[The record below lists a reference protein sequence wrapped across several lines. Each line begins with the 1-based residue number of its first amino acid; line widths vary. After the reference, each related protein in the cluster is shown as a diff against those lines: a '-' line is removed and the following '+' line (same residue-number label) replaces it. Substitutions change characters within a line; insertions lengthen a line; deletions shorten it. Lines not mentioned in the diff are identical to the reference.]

1 MTGILAIETATD
13 ACSVALFREGEIS
26 ERHAIAPR
34 KHNNLLFQ
42 QLRELLTPGNLREQ
56 GVDCIA
62 YGVGPGSFTGLRI
75 AAGAAQGLAFSSSL
89 PVVAVPTLATLVQS
103 ALHAGD
109 VSPGDTVLAVVDARI
124 QEVYSA
130 IYRLDGELPRL
141 IEGPLACRPSDLVF
155 DRYDSLRAVGNGCAL
170 LEEAALSDN
179 IDYCSPGLL
188 PSARNMIPI
197 AQEAFDRGAVQ
208 APGTAQPMYVR
219 DEINWKKLDEQG
231 KAH

>member
-13 ACSVALFREGEIS
+13 ACSVALLRGGEIS
-26 ERHAIAPR
+26 ERHEIAPR
-34 KHNNLLFQ
+34 RHNNLLFL

-62 YGVGPGSFTGLRI
+62 YGAGPGSFTGLRI

-89 PVVAVPTLATLVQS
+89 PVVPVPTLATLAQS
-103 ALHAGD
+103 ALHAGT

-130 IYRLDGELPRL
+130 VYRFDEQLPRL
-141 IEGPLACRPSDLVF
+141 MEGPLACRPTDLVL
-155 DRYDSLRAVGNGCAL
+155 DRYDSLRAVGNGCVL
-170 LEEAALSDN
+170 LEAAALSVN

-188 PSARNMIPI
+188 PTARDMIPI
-197 AQEAFDRGAVQ
+197 ALEAFERGAVQ
-208 APGTAQPMYVR
+208 APGAAQPMYVR

-231 KAH
+231 RAH